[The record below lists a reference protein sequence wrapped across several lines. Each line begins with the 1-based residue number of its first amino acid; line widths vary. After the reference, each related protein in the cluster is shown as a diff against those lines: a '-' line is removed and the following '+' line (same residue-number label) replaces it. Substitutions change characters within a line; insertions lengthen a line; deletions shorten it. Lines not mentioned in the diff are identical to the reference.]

1 MNANGMIEPGDCV
14 TAGVSGGADSVCMLH
29 LLTRLQK
36 EIPFRLAVVHVT
48 HGMRAEAG
56 VDAVFVERLC
66 EQWGVPFYLREVD
79 MAGYAAA
86 HKLSQEE
93 AGRLLRYRAFQE
105 VLGEIKAGEIGR
117 AHV

>member
-36 EIPFRLAVVHVT
+36 EIPFRLAAVHVN

-56 VDAVFVERLC
+56 RTPSSWKGCVNSGAFPSICGKWIWRAMRRRINCLRRRR
-66 EQWGVPFYLREVD
+66 GVCS
-79 MAGYAAA
+79 AT
-86 HKLSQEE
+86 
-93 AGRLLRYRAFQE
+93 GRFRRFS
-105 VLGEIKAGEIGR
+105 GR
-117 AHV
+117 